1 MQNVK
6 REFSDRTTEINK
18 FFALLDNIL
27 DKEAILLFPTD
38 GNRRE
43 RFEIGLTATL
53 KSNMILLLYN
63 FIESTMTNCLVV
75 IHRAISDENCK
86 YQELSELIQQLF
98 TEFYY
103 KNLKS
108 NKLSDENILSHLRV
122 MINAWALNDSIKLPY
137 EEYVKY
143 KTGNTFSGNLDSKE
157 INKIAGKYGIVF
169 NSQCSEIR
177 TIRDKRNKLAHGEL
191 SFIECCNQDTL
202 SYIKVIKDNAI
213 IFMDEFVNSV
223 DDYIVN
229 KRYKS

>member
-122 MINAWALNDSIKLPY
+122 MINAWALNDSINFLTK
-137 EEYVKY
+137 
-143 KTGNTFSGNLDSKE
+143 N
-157 INKIAGKYGIVF
+157 
-169 NSQCSEIR
+169 
-177 TIRDKRNKLAHGEL
+177 
-191 SFIECCNQDTL
+191 
-202 SYIKVIKDNAI
+202 
-213 IFMDEFVNSV
+213 M
-223 DDYIVN
+223 
-229 KRYKS
+229 